1 MTRRVLSLVDDDTA
15 VAAQVTVERDPDG
28 PARIVEVVISS
39 TNGRGLRAED
49 LLVLEEMGLRLPT
62 VGSPAPAVE
71 PAATAPVEPASPVPP
86 AKAAKPAPAKAAK
99 AKPRKQAAL
108 SERKYRLSPPVEELD
123 RVFRECGGSATK
135 MAERFG
141 VPRHTMQGWMRR
153 HQGQGHVFDLDELPA
168 AAVNGSVG

>member
-49 LLVLEEMGLRLPT
+49 LLVLEEMGLRPPT
-62 VGSPAPAVE
+62 VGSP
-71 PAATAPVEPASPVPP
+71 APVEPASPVPP
-86 AKAAKPAPAKAAK
+86 AKAAKAVPAKSAK

-168 AAVNGSVG
+168 VAVNGSVG

>member
-1 MTRRVLSLVDDDTA
+1 

-71 PAATAPVEPASPVPP
+71 PAGPEVVPAAASPAGPPSPVPP
-86 AKAAKPAPAKAAK
+86 AKAAPAKSVK
-99 AKPRKQAAL
+99 AKPRKPAAP

-123 RVFRECGGSATK
+123 KVFRECGGSATK

-153 HQGQGHVFDLDELPA
+153 HQAQGHVFDLDELPA